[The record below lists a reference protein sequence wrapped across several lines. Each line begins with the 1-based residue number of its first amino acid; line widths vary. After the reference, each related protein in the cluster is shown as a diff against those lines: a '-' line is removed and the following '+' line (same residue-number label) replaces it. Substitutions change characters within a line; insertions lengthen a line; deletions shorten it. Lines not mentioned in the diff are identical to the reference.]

1 MLVTSPNLCR
11 WSVHQILLPPSTSV
25 PNTIIYNTLPQTQ
38 HLIHSTTPI
47 SLLLSCCYAATVTTT
62 NKRINK
68 AIIFL
73 PSSLSLLLFL
83 SSCTHTLTR
92 LITHSCQSSHKHALA
107 LTVLY
112 PPFTLLACLL
122 SLLAATM
129 QSLLSTIGDFL
140 KSVAIASIASICGL
154 AATRLWSTLRLRKG
168 KKRAASPPRS
178 CLSSSDP
185 LDWPRKPRKQVRLV
199 TENIIRHTY
208 TPVVAKFVTFHW
220 RGPLCI
226 EFDHESDPAGYNT
239 LHCRKTLWVRGKP
252 EIEDLV
258 DDDGDIGMGDF

>member
-1 MLVTSPNLCR
+1 
-11 WSVHQILLPPSTSV
+11 
-25 PNTIIYNTLPQTQ
+25 
-38 HLIHSTTPI
+38 
-47 SLLLSCCYAATVTTT
+47 
-62 NKRINK
+62 
-68 AIIFL
+68 
-73 PSSLSLLLFL
+73 
-83 SSCTHTLTR
+83 
-92 LITHSCQSSHKHALA
+92 
-107 LTVLY
+107 
-112 PPFTLLACLL
+112 
-122 SLLAATM
+122 M